1 MSNNANNVDN
11 FINTL
16 NRRYPNINSN
26 VQFFLD
32 MIQNEFGD
40 SLQSS
45 DNNNI
50 SVEQISELF
59 RNTSQLRSQPTTQH
73 RASMGSSNFNRY
85 NSTRSREVDSVNL
98 NEFEGFAE
106 PLENRRFS
114 DQAAQNL
121 DSLSRIPYGSE
132 GPLGRGPERPSH
144 LSGPQ
149 PGTPLW
155 GVHRNPTTNTEAL
168 GFDNN
173 TTSGENRRTSRTNS
187 LVDELNDIPINP
199 DSIPVIRTSNEHP
212 SSLDDQIRRNQN
224 SIRDIIDN
232 YNDNTT
238 QYNRN
243 MDRWIMSYNDNFH
256 QYQHNTEHIIRLLQ
270 EFQSHIIQIHSR
282 TNIANPPATR
292 FVNSSRANTRTGIR
306 YTTHNNTN
314 PINWTEFIP
323 LRYNSTRYLDNR
335 LTQAQI
341 DLSTQIIEYDE
352 NMDEERCPI
361 SWEDFVV
368 GEQICQIKECEHIF
382 KSTSLL
388 NWLRTNSHCPVC
400 RYDLRTYNGT
410 TPGRVSRTTSNR
422 SNRTRPEQVSD
433 IDVSLNTVDMDNQ
446 DANENPY
453 IDNNDEIETIYTTSI
468 DLDINSI
475 NNLDAIL
482 ESVMQQIGDDI
493 IRSYDASNNDI

>member
-1 MSNNANNVDN
+1 MSNNAN
-11 FINTL
+11 
-16 NRRYPNINSN
+16 NSN

-32 MIQNEFGD
+32 MLQNEFGG
-40 SLQSS
+40 SQQTLEN
-45 DNNNI
+45 NNNI
-50 SVEQISELF
+50 DIQQMYELF
-59 RNTSQLRSQPTTQH
+59 RNIYGLRSQPSSRQ
-73 RASMGSSNFNRY
+73 RASAGSSNNRY
-85 NSTRSREVDSVNL
+85 NSYLSREVDTANSSEL
-98 NEFEGFAE
+98 RSPTDALGFDSEGFVE
-106 PLENRRFS
+106 PLENLRFS

-121 DSLSRIPYGSE
+121 DSTPRISTGNQV
-132 GPLGRGPERPSH
+132 LNVPS
-144 LSGPQ
+144 
-149 PGTPLW
+149 
-155 GVHRNPTTNTEAL
+155 A
-168 GFDNN
+168 
-173 TTSGENRRTSRTNS
+173 GENRRTSRTNS
-187 LVDELNDIPINP
+187 LVEELNDIPINP
-199 DSIPVIRTSNEHP
+199 TNYRATAPVLRTSSDRP
-212 SSLDDQIRRNQN
+212 TSLDDQIRRNQN
-224 SIRDIIDN
+224 SIRDMIDD
-232 YNDNTT
+232 YNENMI

-243 MDRWIMSYNDNFH
+243 MDRWMISYNDNFN
-256 QYQHNTEHIIRLLQ
+256 QYQRNTEHIISLLQ
-270 EFQSHIIQIHSR
+270 EFQTHIIQTQSM
-282 TNIANPPATR
+282 TNVVNPPATR
-292 FVNSSRANTRTGIR
+292 IANPPRANTRTGNR
-306 YTTHNNTN
+306 YTTRNNTN

-341 DLSTQIIEYDE
+341 DISTQIIEYDE

-422 SNRTRPEQVSD
+422 SNRTRPNSSGDRRSPTELVVGGVNAPLPEQVSD
-433 IDVSLNTVDMDNQ
+433 IDVSLNTVDMDTQ
-446 DANENPY
+446 HANENPY

>member
-1 MSNNANNVDN
+1 MSNNAN
-11 FINTL
+11 
-16 NRRYPNINSN
+16 NSN

-32 MIQNEFGD
+32 MLQNEFGGSQQ
-40 SLQSS
+40 SLNNNN
-45 DNNNI
+45 NNNI
-50 SVEQISELF
+50 DVQQMYELF
-59 RNTSQLRSQPTTQH
+59 RNISGLRSQPSSRQ
-73 RASMGSSNFNRY
+73 RVSVGSSNNRY
-85 NSTRSREVDSVNL
+85 NSSEVRSREVDSLNL
-98 NEFEGFAE
+98 NEF
-106 PLENRRFS
+106 S
-114 DQAAQNL
+114 D
-121 DSLSRIPYGSE
+121 
-132 GPLGRGPERPSH
+132 
-144 LSGPQ
+144 
-149 PGTPLW
+149 
-155 GVHRNPTTNTEAL
+155 AL
-168 GFDNN
+168 GFDIGA
-173 TTSGENRRTSRTNS
+173 GENRRTSRTNS
-187 LVDELNDIPINP
+187 LVEDFNDIPINVSTSFP
-199 DSIPVIRTSNEHP
+199 TSSPNASVLRTSASGSNPTNNRDSTSVQQTSNIRHN
-212 SSLDDQIRRNQN
+212 SLDDQIRRNQN
-224 SIRDIIDN
+224 SIRDMIDD
-232 YNDNTT
+232 YNENMI

-243 MDRWIMSYNDNFH
+243 MDRWMISYNENIH
-256 QYQHNTEHIIRLLQ
+256 QYQRNTEHIIGVLQ
-270 EFQSHIIQIHSR
+270 EFQTHIIHPPSR
-282 TNIANPPATR
+282 TSFVNPP
-292 FVNSSRANTRTGIR
+292 RANTRTGNR
-306 YTTHNNTN
+306 YTTRNTNN
-314 PINWTEFIP
+314 PINWTAFIP

-341 DLSTQIIEYDE
+341 DTSTQTIEYNAD
-352 NMDEERCPI
+352 MDEERCPI

-422 SNRTRPEQVSD
+422 SNITTPNRSNITTPGRVNITTPGRVSD

-482 ESVMQQIGDDI
+482 ESVMHQIGDDI

>member
-1 MSNNANNVDN
+1 MSNNAINVDN

-32 MIQNEFGD
+32 IIQNEFGGSQQD
-40 SLQSS
+40 ALPS
-45 DNNNI
+45 DNNNVSI
-50 SVEQISELF
+50 EQFSELF
-59 RNTSQLRSQPTTQH
+59 RNTLELRSPPSSAGQGT
-73 RASMGSSNFNRY
+73 AAGSTNFNRH
-85 NSTRSREVDSVNL
+85 NSHRYRDIDSANMD
-98 NEFEGFAE
+98 E
-106 PLENRRFS
+106 FS
-114 DQAAQNL
+114 D
-121 DSLSRIPYGSE
+121 
-132 GPLGRGPERPSH
+132 
-144 LSGPQ
+144 
-149 PGTPLW
+149 
-155 GVHRNPTTNTEAL
+155 AL
-168 GFDNN
+168 GFDSNAGV
-173 TTSGENRRTSRTNS
+173 GENRRNSRTNS
-187 LVDELNDIPINP
+187 FVEESNNIPINP
-199 DSIPVIRTSNEHP
+199 ASNIVN
-212 SSLDDQIRRNQN
+212 SLDDQIRRNQN
-224 SIRDIIDN
+224 SIRDMIED
-232 YNDNTT
+232 YNENMI

-243 MDRWIMSYNDNFH
+243 MDRLIMSYNNNIH
-256 QYQHNTEHIIRLLQ
+256 QYQRNTAPIIGVLQ
-270 EFQSHIIQIHSR
+270 EFQTHIIHPPSR
-282 TNIANPPATR
+282 TSFVNPP
-292 FVNSSRANTRTGIR
+292 RANTRTGNR
-306 YTTHNNTN
+306 YTTRNNNN
-314 PINWTEFIP
+314 PINWTAFIP

-341 DLSTQIIEYDE
+341 DTSTQTIEYNAD
-352 NMDEERCPI
+352 MDEERCPI

-422 SNRTRPEQVSD
+422 SNRTRPNSSGDRRSPTELVVGGVNAPLPEQVSD
-433 IDVSLNTVDMDNQ
+433 IDVSLNTVDMDTQ
-446 DANENPY
+446 HANENPY

>member
-1 MSNNANNVDN
+1 MSNNAN
-11 FINTL
+11 
-16 NRRYPNINSN
+16 NSN

-32 MIQNEFGD
+32 MLQNEFGGSQQ
-40 SLQSS
+40 SL
-45 DNNNI
+45 DNNNNI
-50 SVEQISELF
+50 DVQQMYELF
-59 RNTSQLRSQPTTQH
+59 RNISGIRSQSSSRQ
-73 RASMGSSNFNRY
+73 RVSVGSSNNRY
-85 NSTRSREVDSVNL
+85 NSS
-98 NEFEGFAE
+98 EGFVE
-106 PLENRRFS
+106 P
-114 DQAAQNL
+114 QAAQNL
-121 DSLSRIPYGSE
+121 DS
-132 GPLGRGPERPSH
+132 
-144 LSGPQ
+144 
-149 PGTPLW
+149 TP
-155 GVHRNPTTNTEAL
+155 VQQ
-168 GFDNN
+168 
-173 TTSGENRRTSRTNS
+173 
-187 LVDELNDIPINP
+187 
-199 DSIPVIRTSNEHP
+199 TSNIRHN
-212 SSLDDQIRRNQN
+212 SLDDQIRRNQN
-224 SIRDIIDN
+224 SIRDMIDD
-232 YNDNTT
+232 YNENMI

-243 MDRWIMSYNDNFH
+243 MDRWMISYNNNIH
-256 QYQHNTEHIIRLLQ
+256 QYQRNTEHIIGVLQ
-270 EFQSHIIQIHSR
+270 EFQTHIIHPPSR
-282 TNIANPPATR
+282 TSFVNPP
-292 FVNSSRANTRTGIR
+292 RANTRTGNR
-306 YTTHNNTN
+306 YTTRNNNN
-314 PINWTEFIP
+314 PINWTAFIP

-341 DLSTQIIEYDE
+341 DTSTQTIEYNAD
-352 NMDEERCPI
+352 MDEERCPI

-410 TPGRVSRTTSNR
+410 TPGRVSRNTSNR

-493 IRSYDASNNDI
+493 VRSYDASNNDI

>member
-1 MSNNANNVDN
+1 MSNNAN
-11 FINTL
+11 
-16 NRRYPNINSN
+16 NSN

-32 MIQNEFGD
+32 MLQNEFGG
-40 SLQSS
+40 SQQTLEN
-45 DNNNI
+45 NNNI
-50 SVEQISELF
+50 DIQQMYELF
-59 RNTSQLRSQPTTQH
+59 RNIYGLRSQPSSRQ
-73 RASMGSSNFNRY
+73 RASAGSSNNRY
-85 NSTRSREVDSVNL
+85 NSYLSREVDTANSSEL
-98 NEFEGFAE
+98 RSPTDALGFDSEGFVE
-106 PLENRRFS
+106 PLENLRFS

-121 DSLSRIPYGSE
+121 DSTPRISTGNQV
-132 GPLGRGPERPSH
+132 LNVPS
-144 LSGPQ
+144 
-149 PGTPLW
+149 
-155 GVHRNPTTNTEAL
+155 A
-168 GFDNN
+168 
-173 TTSGENRRTSRTNS
+173 GENRRTSRTNS
-187 LVDELNDIPINP
+187 LVEELNDIPINP
-199 DSIPVIRTSNEHP
+199 TNYRATAPVLRTSSDRP
-212 SSLDDQIRRNQN
+212 TSLDDQIRRNQN
-224 SIRDIIDN
+224 SIRDMIDD
-232 YNDNTT
+232 YNENMI

-243 MDRWIMSYNDNFH
+243 MDRWMISYNDNFN
-256 QYQHNTEHIIRLLQ
+256 QYQRNTEHIISLLQ
-270 EFQSHIIQIHSR
+270 EFQTHIIQTQSM
-282 TNIANPPATR
+282 TNVVNPPATR
-292 FVNSSRANTRTGIR
+292 IANPPRANTRTGNR
-306 YTTHNNTN
+306 YTTRNNTN

-341 DLSTQIIEYDE
+341 DISTQIIEYDE

-382 KSTSLL
+382 KSASLL

-400 RYDLRTYNGT
+400 RYDLRTYNEN
-410 TPGRVSRTTSNR
+410 TPSRVSRTTSNR
-422 SNRTRPEQVSD
+422 SNRTSHERVNIIIPSRVSD
-433 IDVSLNTVDMDNQ
+433 IDVSLNTVDMNNQ